1 MTADRDALEERLMI
15 LMRLIAITM
24 TAGAGSILIDDG
36 IDSHALARLDAL
48 FAALP
53 VAERQRRASGQPS
66 HEPAIWRV
74 LRTRALYTGRA
85 RLTQSSAC
93 QVHAG
98 P

>member
-36 IDSHALARLDAL
+36 IDSHTLARLDAL

-53 VAERQRRASGQPS
+53 VAERQRCACGQRR
-66 HEPAIWRV
+66 PAIWRV
-74 LRTRALYTGRA
+74 LRARCTGRA
-85 RLTQSSAC
+85 RLTRSSAR